1 MKKNL
6 RIVSAAAAALLAVA
20 PVAATAMPVN
30 AADITNVTLGGTN
43 APAVNSDITVSSNLQ
58 AVTRPDQ
65 TVIDNNSGKVTYHM
79 WNGQVNGTLTA
90 SFGGQ
95 TYTANLAANSSK
107 VTVYRLKSGVKNPN
121 TLSDYEEVKPNS
133 QNIYRLEPGVK
144 YFVRVENIS
153 FNFGTANA
161 NRSSL
166 TVSGNNG
173 INFLY
178 TGKQL
183 ASVSSLDRG
192 FYNGSLD
199 GLKTVEAQHHDSTL
213 TNGAKADDKGV
224 TVSNEGSFK
233 ILSGTADTVT
243 VLYTSNHGA
252 KHQAVLKASEVLN
265 RVNAQI
271 AKTNANR
278 TLSSKAVV
286 NTDQNGALAG
296 TLDAFVPVVPT
307 DVTNSKSVSFYEIA
321 NGNEVT
327 TGSLNLTANP
337 TSHELNVNTVLAA
350 AKAKYA
356 AHQLENGASNG
367 ASVSLTTD
375 VKDLTDQLTKAG
387 IKVDA
392 NGNFQAPASF
402 SFNLA
407 AKSAQ
412 NAATATLP
420 ITVSVANAAQT
431 PAAQET
437 TKNVTIM
444 HISTIYDK
452 NGKATHEP
460 ALRAYNTVSVVS
472 DPVTLKDETGKDAG
486 KFYKLAGKDQYIKVG
501 NVDGT
506 SRSLKH
512 NSYVY
517 KSTGKR
523 ANKKTLK
530 KGSSVT
536 TYGKSFMIA
545 GHQMYRIGK
554 NQYVKK
560 ANF

>member
-20 PVAATAMPVN
+20 PVAASAVSTVS
-30 AADITNVTLGGTN
+30 ADANTNIVLGGTT
-43 APAVNSDITVSSNLQ
+43 APAVKGDVNVTSNVQAITSPQTTTIDNQ
-58 AVTRPDQ
+58 TGAVTYSNWD
-65 TVIDNNSGKVTYHM
+65 GK
-79 WNGQVNGTLTA
+79 VNGTVTA
-90 SFGGQ
+90 TYNGQ
-95 TYTANLAANSSK
+95 SYTATLNETAGKENSK
-107 VTVYRLKSGVKNPN
+107 VTPWYTQDGGKTWKVLPKDGDV
-121 TLSDYEEVKPNS
+121 
-133 QNIYRLEPGVK
+133 YRLEPAGK
-144 YFVRVENIS
+144 YQLSVNNVS
-153 FNFGTANA
+153 FNFGPANA
-161 NRSSL
+161 NKK
-166 TVSGNNG
+166 N
-173 INFLY
+173 I
-178 TGKQL
+178 
-183 ASVSSLDRG
+183 
-192 FYNGSLD
+192 
-199 GLKTVEAQHHDSTL
+199 TL
-213 TNGAKADDKGV
+213 TSSNGVQFRENGHWKDTIK
-224 TVSNEGSFK
+224 VS
-233 ILSGTADTVT
+233 
-243 VLYTSNHGA
+243 
-252 KHQAVLKASEVLN
+252 
-265 RVNAQI
+265 
-271 AKTNANR
+271 
-278 TLSSKAVV
+278 
-286 NTDQNGALAG
+286 TDQNGAVSQPL
-296 TLDAFVPVVPT
+296 TLLIPITPV
-307 DVTNSKSVSFYEIA
+307 DVTNAKSVSFYEIA
-321 NGNEVT
+321 NGNEVH
-327 TGSLNLTANP
+327 TGSLNMTANP
-337 TSHELNVNTVLAA
+337 TSHELNVSAVLAA

-367 ASVSLTTD
+367 ASVAVTTD

-387 IKVDA
+387 IKVDPL
-392 NGNFQAPASF
+392 GNFQAQASF

-452 NGKATHEP
+452 TGKATNEP
-460 ALRAYNTVSVVS
+460 ALRAYDTVSVVS
-472 DPVTLKDETGKDAG
+472 DPVTINNA

-506 SRSLKH
+506 SRTLKH

-517 KSTGKR
+517 KSSGKR